1 MTKSPTRV
9 LLGKLNMLTPWG
21 RAEETRNVSEGVDWV
36 FTSGHGGLRIKSSA
50 LRNAGKLELA
60 KKSKNFGVGIYR
72 SHAYYYEEDCG
83 WSIGVLLM
91 PEAFDEKKLQR
102 AREVAKNWYPEEYTM
117 VTGEEVQLEESS
129 ELRKRDFE
137 EKTKNR
143 FVVLAAWSKTSMTPD
158 IPEGCCKVKARRE
171 SDGKEFT
178 TILTKEEYRAKR
190 EEFEFASYV
199 FPEGYEPTE
208 HVSYGR
214 RQLPSM
220 WEENL
225 ERRIR
230 TNFCRS

>member
-1 MTKSPTRV
+1 
-9 LLGKLNMLTPWG
+9 MLTPWG
-21 RAEETRNVSEGVDWV
+21 KGRLEMNVSEGVDWV
-36 FTSGHGGLRIKSSA
+36 VTGGHGGLRIKSSA
-50 LRNAGKLELA
+50 LRKAGKLELA
-60 KKSKNFGVGIYR
+60 KKSQTFGVGIYQ

-91 PEAFDEKKLQR
+91 PESFDEEKLQL
-102 AREVAKNWYPEEYTM
+102 ARETAKNWYPEQYTM

-129 ELRKRDFE
+129 ELQKRAFE
-137 EKTKNR
+137 ESTMNK
-143 FVVLAAWSKTSMTPD
+143 FVVVAAWSTSVDPD
-158 IPEGCCKVKARRE
+158 IPEGCCKVKARRR

-178 TILTKEEYRAKR
+178 TILTKEEYATRGNG
-190 EEFEFASYV
+190 FYV

-214 RQLPSM
+214 RQLPSV